1 MCHIWFYCLQSGC
14 KVLQRHQIHDN
25 LTLCRLVLTSAENT
39 RLHAR
44 IPRTIHRLFCSDE
57 NSSQKLLSSL
67 VCKLLY
73 FIRLVVSCLC
83 YKKKNPHVFKVSHM
97 YSSPFKHYNITF
109 KDYNSL
115 DSPPRVARFTGH
127 PNVI

>member
-1 MCHIWFYCLQSGC
+1 MCHICRFYCLQSGC

-83 YKKKNPHVFKVSHM
+83 YKKKIHTFLRFPTCILHRL
-97 YSSPFKHYNITF
+97 NITTLRL
-109 KDYNSL
+109 KITTLWIRLLESL
-115 DSPPRVARFTGH
+115 DSQATQT
-127 PNVI
+127 

>member
-73 FIRLVVSCLC
+73 FIRLAVSCLC
-83 YKKKNPHVFKVSHM
+83 CKKYPHVFKVSHM